1 MTTLSLAM
9 IVRNEGQTIERVLD
23 CAKAFADE
31 MIVVDTGSTDDTVA
45 KAKAMGAQ
53 VHYFSWID
61 DFAAA
66 RNYSFSKCAG
76 DWIIWLDGDD
86 VISPDNQKRI
96 LDLKQTVLND
106 ELEAV
111 YLRYVYPPFRQWRER
126 IARRDLFVEGKLRW
140 KEPIHEFIDGIDG
153 QKVRYFDDIFI
164 QHDTPPDRHRVKKD
178 RNISILRKHVS
189 QRGDRRSQP
198 LYLRDRMSA
207 QSTERRRRAGSRQVL
222 FAGQDSRVSL
232 RDLQQDV

>member
-1 MTTLSLAM
+1 MKA
-9 IVRNEGQTIERVLD
+9 RTIERVLD

-31 MIVVDTGSTDDTVA
+31 MVVVDTGSTDDTVA
-45 KAKAMGAQ
+45 KAKAMGAK

-66 RNYSFSKCAG
+66 RNHRFSKCAG

-96 LDLKQTVLND
+96 LDLKRTVLND

-126 IARRDLFVEGKLRW
+126 IVRRGLFVEGKLKW

-153 QKVRYFDDIFI
+153 RKVRYFDDIFI
-164 QHDTPPDRHRVKKD
+164 QHDTPPDRHLTQKRPQHFD
-178 RNISILRKHVS
+178 PAQACR
-189 QRGDRRSQP
+189 QWGDRRSQP
-198 LYLRDRMSA
+198 LYLRGRMPA
-207 QSTERRRRAGSRQVL
+207 QFTERRR
-222 FAGQDSRVSL
+222 
-232 RDLQQDV
+232 

>member
-1 MTTLSLAM
+1 MKAKRSSGSSIARKRSPTRWSSSTPARPTTPSPKPRRWAPRS
-9 IVRNEGQTIERVLD
+9 IIS
-23 CAKAFADE
+23 A
-31 MIVVDTGSTDDTVA
+31 GSTISPRPAITRSPNA
-45 KAKAMGAQ
+45 P
-53 VHYFSWID
+53 S
-61 DFAAA
+61 
-66 RNYSFSKCAG
+66 

-126 IARRDLFVEGKLRW
+126 IARRVLFVEGKLKW

-153 QKVRYFDDIFI
+153 RKARYFDDIFI

-178 RNISILRKHVS
+178 RNISILRKHVNK
-189 QRGDRRSQP
+189 RGDRRSQP

-207 QSTERRRRAGSRQVL
+207 QSPERRRRAGSRQVL
-222 FAGQDSRVSL
+222 FAGQDSRISL